1 MTNYTREAS
10 QPHRSTNW
18 RGTDPVGVD
27 TPYGQ
32 LPNND
37 HPWGRDVHRDIE
49 YRDVVGNT
57 QKESLD
63 GLTQNE
69 ADVLADTQHEWV

>member
-10 QPHRSTNW
+10 RPHASEW
-18 RGTDPVGVD
+18 EADD
-27 TPYGQ
+27 

-37 HPWGRDVHRDIE
+37 HPWGPEFHRDIE
-49 YRDVVGNT
+49 YRDILGNT
-57 QKESLD
+57 QGDSLD

-69 ADVLADTQHEWV
+69 ADVLTDTQHEWV

>member
-10 QPHRSTNW
+10 PPHSSDNW
-18 RGTDPVGVD
+18 EAED
-27 TPYGQ
+27 

-37 HPWGRDVHRDIE
+37 HPWGREVHRDIE
-49 YRDVVGNT
+49 YRDQIGNT
-57 QKESLD
+57 QSRSLD

-69 ADVLADTQHEWV
+69 ADVLADTQHEWL